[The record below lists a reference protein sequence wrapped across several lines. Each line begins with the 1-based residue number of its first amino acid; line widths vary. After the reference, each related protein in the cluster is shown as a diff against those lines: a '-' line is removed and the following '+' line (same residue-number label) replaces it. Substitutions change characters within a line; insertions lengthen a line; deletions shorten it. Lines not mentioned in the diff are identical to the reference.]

1 MEHKEFEKAKEQSI
15 TQRTS
20 LQEQRLFNQLGTYMD
35 DLPTGSFKAEIDGL
49 RLQSSTAGQSDRDI
63 EESNEKDQIQ
73 NNHRDQQAIYH
84 DEEDLRQEWGSPI
97 GNSGDKHDSP
107 SPKTKVIPQS
117 PEVNK

>member
-73 NNHRDQQAIYH
+73 NKYETNLSTFCCNH
-84 DEEDLRQEWGSPI
+84 
-97 GNSGDKHDSP
+97 
-107 SPKTKVIPQS
+107 
-117 PEVNK
+117 